1 MRISRCRTPGNGDET
16 GRSAAKGRSCR
27 ACGEEEDGLQR
38 ASDGLAFAC
47 GVVDTLAM
55 ADEAAA
61 SGRRPG
67 AAAVRPSRAS
77 PAREQVLAYGAEQA
91 HASVRRD
98 VLVQPEEV
106 RRIVG
111 ALERLQPLVLLC
123 TVCLADP
130 LLALIHEEVHVDAG
144 VVG

>member
-67 AAAVRPSRAS
+67 AAAVGPEREPPDVQRECRVHARLSRKPAGGRRRVEIGPTEMAGPLRPDLGGCGCQGVAM
-77 PAREQVLAYGAEQA
+77 ELHQV
-91 HASVRRD
+91 V
-98 VLVQPEEV
+98 
-106 RRIVG
+106 
-111 ALERLQPLVLLC
+111 
-123 TVCLADP
+123 
-130 LLALIHEEVHVDAG
+130 
-144 VVG
+144 